1 MSRAGKLKA
10 NRFRGKT
17 MLILRKVLFVTVAI
31 LFLVLLGTFNK
42 SEAKPKCQ
50 ALTDFCPTCDYN
62 EMIDLI
68 SEWNYPSS
76 LNSYLEQIE
85 PIRDEVESILEKH
98 NISKYWIY
106 LALAES
112 GGITNN
118 VSSKQAKGL
127 WQLMPYISRHYGL
140 VINSKVDE
148 RNDYRKATE
157 AAAQYIKRNVDAFN
171 GNALW
176 GIAAYNAGGSNLKRK
191 TNYRYNDSIKKV
203 RSKSYQS
210 YALAITVIKMI
221 YVAEC
226 KD

>member
-1 MSRAGKLKA
+1 M
-10 NRFRGKT
+10 
-17 MLILRKVLFVTVAI
+17 
-31 LFLVLLGTFNK
+31 FLVVYGSIK
-42 SEAKPKCQ
+42 QAVAKEKCQ
-50 ALTDFCPTCDYN
+50 ALTDFCPTCNYS

-68 SEWNYPSS
+68 SEWTYPSS
-76 LNSYLEQIE
+76 LYSYLEEVE
-85 PIRDEVESILEKH
+85 PIREEVEQILEKH
-98 NISKYWIY
+98 NVSKYYLY

-140 VINSKVDE
+140 KITSKIDE
-148 RNDYRKATE
+148 RLDYKKATE
-157 AAAQYIKRNVDAFN
+157 AAALYIKRNLDAFN

-176 GIAAYNAGGSNLKRK
+176 GIAAYNAGGSNIKRK
-191 TNYRYNDSIKKV
+191 TNYRPNDSIKKV

-226 KD
+226 DI

>member
-1 MSRAGKLKA
+1 
-10 NRFRGKT
+10 
-17 MLILRKVLFVTVAI
+17 MLVLRKILFASIAI
-31 LFLVLLGTFNK
+31 LFLVVWGSFHKANAQ
-42 SEAKPKCQ
+42 EKCQ
-50 ALTDFCPTCDYN
+50 ALVDFCPACNYN

-76 LNSYLEQIE
+76 LHDYLEEVE
-85 PIRDEVESILEKH
+85 PIRVEVESILEKH
-98 NISKYWIY
+98 NVSKYYLY

-140 VINSKVDE
+140 KITSNVDD
-148 RNDYRKATE
+148 RLDYKKSTV
-157 AAAQYIKRNVDAFN
+157 AAALYIKRNLDAFN

-176 GIAAYNAGGSNLKRK
+176 GIAAYNAGGSNIKRK
-191 TNYRYNDSIKKV
+191 TNYKPNDSIKKV

-226 KD
+226 GN

>member
-1 MSRAGKLKA
+1 MSV
-10 NRFRGKT
+10 
-17 MLILRKVLFVTVAI
+17 LRKVLFISITI
-31 LFLVLLGTFNK
+31 LLLVLFG
-42 SEAKPKCQ
+42 SRAYAEEKCQ
-50 ALTDFCPTCDYN
+50 ALIEFCPSCNYN
-62 EMIDLI
+62 EMIELI

-76 LNSYLEQIE
+76 LRSYINKIS

-98 NISKYWIY
+98 NVSKYYVY

-112 GGITNN
+112 GGETDN

-127 WQLMPYISRHYGL
+127 WQLMPYISRHYEL
-140 VINSKVDE
+140 KITSKTDD
-148 RNDYRKATE
+148 RLDYKKSTE
-157 AAAQYIKRNVDAFN
+157 AAAQYIKRNLDAFN

-176 GIAAYNAGGSNLKRK
+176 AIAAYNAGGSNIKRK
-191 TNYRYNDSIKKV
+191 TNYKPSDSIKKV

-226 KD
+226 NK